1 MTQFEFYQTVLL
13 KVSFDQA
20 LFEKEYNK
28 AMNELSLAERIMLK
42 KWCKQIYSK
51 KRKPE
56 DQELY
61 QPVSC
66 LNKNMHFL

>member
-28 AMNELSLAERIMLK
+28 AINELSLAERIMLK
-42 KWCKQIYSK
+42 KWCKKSLNPSLKTIYL
-51 KRKPE
+51 KP
-56 DQELY
+56 
-61 QPVSC
+61 
-66 LNKNMHFL
+66 

>member
-1 MTQFEFYQTVLL
+1 MTQFEFYKTVLQ

-42 KWCKQIYSK
+42 QWCKNSLNPSLTMAYL
-51 KRKPE
+51 KR
-56 DQELY
+56 
-61 QPVSC
+61 
-66 LNKNMHFL
+66 